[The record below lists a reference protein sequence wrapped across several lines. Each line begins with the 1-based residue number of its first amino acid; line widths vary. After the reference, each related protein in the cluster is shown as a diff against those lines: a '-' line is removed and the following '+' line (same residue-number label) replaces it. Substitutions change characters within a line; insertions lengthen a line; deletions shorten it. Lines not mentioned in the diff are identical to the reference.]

1 MSKNPLALKIASPY
15 GRALF
20 AHATTKNLLHQTTA
34 DFQNLE
40 AFFKV
45 TPELVKYL
53 ANPMISKKEKAE
65 ILKRILKSKLNPD
78 TLNFLMVLV
87 NRDRINLVVSVVGSY
102 LDIVYDTAS
111 IKVVEVTT
119 AYQFNRSQRNTLIR
133 KLKQI
138 TKAREIR
145 LTVNVDP
152 TLIGGFSIKTRS
164 KILDFTV
171 KNQLQNLAKHLD
183 TLLDI

>member
-20 AHATTKNLLHQTTA
+20 AYASENNLLHQTTA

-40 AFFKV
+40 NFFKA

-53 ANPMISKKEKAE
+53 TNPIVSKKEKAE
-65 ILKRILKSKLNPD
+65 ILTRILKSKLNRD

-87 NRDRINLVVSVVGSY
+87 NRDRINLVVSVVCSY
-102 LDIVYDTAS
+102 LDLVYETAS

-119 AYQFNRSQRNTLIR
+119 AYQFNRSQKNTLIR
-133 KLKQI
+133 KLKEI

-145 LTVNVDP
+145 LSVNLDP
-152 TLIGGFSIKTRS
+152 SLIGGFSIKTRS
-164 KILDFTV
+164 KIVDFTV

>member
-1 MSKNPLALKIASPY
+1 
-15 GRALF
+15 
-20 AHATTKNLLHQTTA
+20 
-34 DFQNLE
+34 
-40 AFFKV
+40 
-45 TPELVKYL
+45 
-53 ANPMISKKEKAE
+53 MISKKEKAE

-119 AYQFNRSQRNTLIR
+119 AYPFNRSQRNTLIR